1 MTKKIAISILFFY
14 RANENIQ
21 SGEIQN
27 LHTYYFDF
35 SISRFLKDKR
45 PGFLK
50 KCSVIIYPAHL
61 DFRKIKE
68 RDFQKLCCNYSPHG
82 NIIN

>member
-45 PGFLK
+45 LGFLK
-50 KCSVIIYPAHL
+50 NVLLLFTLHILIL
-61 DFRKIKE
+61 GR
-68 RDFQKLCCNYSPHG
+68 
-82 NIIN
+82 